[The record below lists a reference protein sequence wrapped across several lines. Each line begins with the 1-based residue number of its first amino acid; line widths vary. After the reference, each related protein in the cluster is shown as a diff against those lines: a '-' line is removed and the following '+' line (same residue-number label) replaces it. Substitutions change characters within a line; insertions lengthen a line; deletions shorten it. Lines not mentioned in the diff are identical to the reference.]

1 MRKVNDLSHTHLPLP
16 LRRVR
21 IDFEGVPFAWH
32 PSRPNLGGAAN
43 AVSWA
48 AVVFE
53 KRLCAAFREALP
65 LIDDLYLVAECEAF
79 IAQEATH
86 SRVHKEHVRALVEMH
101 PGLDGLL
108 GELEGLAETHLS
120 RLDLIER
127 LAFGATVEG
136 WLAPLG
142 HYLVAERER
151 LFAGAD
157 IRVSALFLWH
167 FCEEIEHRSTALK
180 LYRHLRAQSGAPWY
194 LRQRAA
200 LKTLKLSREGSRLIS
215 HYFKRAGLGSAGRV
229 ELPLGA
235 PSAKLFSGL
244 VASHLPGHD
253 TGGAASPDWA
263 QHYLSRI
270 QKGLGPVEAL
280 SGNSEVERS
289 GVI

>member
-1 MRKVNDLSHTHLPLP
+1 MNDLSHTHLPLP

-21 IDFEGVPFAWH
+21 INFEGVPFAWH
-32 PSRPNLGGAAN
+32 PSRPNFGRAAN

-53 KRLCAAFREALP
+53 KRLCAVFREALP
-65 LIDDLYLVAECEAF
+65 LIENPHLMAECEAF

-86 SRVHKEHVRALVEMH
+86 SRVHKGHVRALVEMH
-101 PGLDGLL
+101 LELEGLM
-108 GELEGLAETHLS
+108 GELEGLAETYLS

-151 LFAGAD
+151 LFADAD
-157 IRVSALFLWH
+157 IRVTALFLWH

-180 LYRHLRAQSGAPWY
+180 LYRHLRPRLGAPWY

-200 LKTLKLSREGSRLIS
+200 LKTLKLSRVGSRLIS
-215 HYFKRAGLGSAGRV
+215 RYFAEAGLGSAGRM

-235 PSAKLFSGL
+235 PLAKLLSSL
-244 VASHLPGHD
+244 VASHFPSHD

-280 SGNSEVERS
+280 AGVGGVARS